1 MLTRLM
7 LTAEMVGS
15 TGRSTSSIAQILGA
29 SDANNRRDHICSA
42 ILLYD
47 GRMVQVVEGKRA
59 DVDRML
65 RRMQADPRMK
75 DLQVLADTPIHS
87 RLLTEAAG
95 YCHEPAETLSKV
107 GLADLELLTVRDVE
121 AMLDYRQAA

>member
-7 LTAEMVGS
+7 LTAEMVGMA
-15 TGRSTSSIAQILGA
+15 GRSTDSIAQILGA
-29 SDANNRRDHICSA
+29 SDAHNRRDHICSA
-42 ILLYD
+42 MLLFE

-59 DVDRML
+59 DVDRLL

-75 DLQVLADTPIHS
+75 AIRILADTPIHG

-107 GLADLELLTVRDVE
+107 GLADLELLTVRDIE